1 MKANIRWL
9 ILGLIFSSFV
19 LAQTYYPDKVGNE
32 WFFLS
37 TDGIEERILRIETT
51 GEDQARQL
59 VDQTKEVDPPNEET
73 GYSRFIIRPE
83 VDSVQILKAVFTFGL
98 AGEIELP
105 YDPPQVFLPI
115 PIKLGSRWTVKGEV
129 KLPLLGEIM
138 AENTQ
143 EVVAVDK
150 ISVPAGTFDNCLQVR
165 QTNVL
170 ISPVL
175 RLERPG
181 TMWLAPNLGP
191 VKFVNSDDIVFELT
205 RYNVS
210 VDETVVPSKMKLATT
225 WATIRNR

>member
-9 ILGLIFSSFV
+9 ILGLMFSSFA

-37 TDGIEERILRIETT
+37 TDGIEERVLRIEGTD
-51 GEDQARQL
+51 EDQVRQL
-59 VDQTKEVDPPNEET
+59 VDQTKEVNPPNEET
-73 GYSRFIIRPE
+73 AYSRFVIRPE
-83 VDSVQILKAVFTFGL
+83 FDNVQILKAVFTFGL

-115 PIKLGSRWTVKGEV
+115 PIELGTRWTVKGEV
-129 KLPLLGEIM
+129 TLPLLGEIM

-150 ISVPAGTFDNCLQVR
+150 ISIPAGTFDNCLQVK

-170 ISPVL
+170 ASPVL

-191 VKFVNSDDIVFELT
+191 VKFVNSDDIVFELV

-210 VDETVVPSKMKLATT
+210 VDETAVSSKMKLATT